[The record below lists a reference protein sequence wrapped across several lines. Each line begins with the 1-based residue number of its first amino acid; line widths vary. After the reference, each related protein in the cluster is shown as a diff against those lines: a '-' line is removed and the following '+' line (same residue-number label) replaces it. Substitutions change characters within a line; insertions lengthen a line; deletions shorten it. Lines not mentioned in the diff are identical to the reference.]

1 MTIGIKELYT
11 YYMTLG
17 FQFLL
22 DPRRD
27 TECHQNF
34 PRELGFFTTDEWI
47 HVYVQLSPF
56 AVHLKLSQHCLL
68 ISYTPMKNKKFLKNN
83 NLHSKNK
90 KTKQKKKRKERNRT
104 QRKI

>member
-1 MTIGIKELYT
+1 
-11 YYMTLG
+11 MTLG

-22 DPRRD
+22 DPKRD

-47 HVYVQLSPF
+47 HVYVRLSPF

-68 ISYTPMKNKKFLKNN
+68 MSYTPIQNKKFKKNN
-83 NLHSKNK
+83 NLHSK
-90 KTKQKKKRKERNRT
+90 KKKK
-104 QRKI
+104 KWKK